1 MGDDDIRIESAAG
14 ELSSGISRS
23 SVILMEAAYLPESRR
38 HEEQGSRFFRT
49 LRASQE
55 EEIPGPDGRVY
66 ITKISTRTPWAVVRE
81 IRGAASDEGE
91 GTGGNPDVYTVV
103 FYINIRPNETSTTRF
118 VNATVSCITTSR
130 SKILT
135 FSPHRKEALPEI
147 IGSVGDTIMVS
158 PSLEFRA
165 AIRRFERDDTER
177 RFEVFVGPEEKIC
190 FTHGRECGFLFPLP
204 GDELLE
210 YMGMRTNGQGIFFD
224 MYPPMPPNDR
234 EMPGRGG
241 HAIVSL
247 ILEVPRGT
255 TPEFIINIS
264 GRVKG
269 EIWGVVPLEG
279 GVHFF
284 NPLNN
289 DDYRSGKR

>member
-23 SVILMEAAYLPESRR
+23 SVIMMEAAYLPESRR
-38 HEEQGSRFFRT
+38 HEEPGSRFFRT
-49 LRASQE
+49 LRACQE

-66 ITKISTRTPWAVVRE
+66 VTKISTRTPWAVVRG

-103 FYINIRPNETSTTRF
+103 FYLNIRPNEPSTTRF
-118 VNATVSCITTSR
+118 VNATVFFITTPH

-135 FSPHRKEALPEI
+135 FSPHRKETMAGI

-158 PSLEFRA
+158 PALEFRA
-165 AIRRFERDDTER
+165 SVRRYESGDTDR
-177 RFEVFVGPEEKIC
+177 RFEVYVGPEEKIC
-190 FTHGRECGFLFPLP
+190 FTYGSECGFLFPLP
-204 GDELLE
+204 EDDLLE
-210 YMGMRTNGQGIFFD
+210 YTGMRTNGHGVFFD

-234 EMPGRGG
+234 EMTGRGG
-241 HAIVSL
+241 HAIVSF
-247 ILEVPRGT
+247 ILEVPCGT
-255 TPEFIINIS
+255 TPEFIIHIT

-279 GVHFF
+279 RVNFF
-284 NPLNN
+284 NPPA
-289 DDYRSGKR
+289 